1 MNQLLSIAKK
11 MDDHPER
18 LRDVGPMENGNRR
31 PTDDEASMEKEER
44 GQVANGSTVR
54 IINHVTDK
62 NVDADRHGLVS
73 RVRIGYIVPG
83 GKRIMP
89 DRHAVE
95 DTRDY

>member
-73 RVRIGYIVPG
+73 RVRIVPG